1 MSSHMEVKRDID
13 TGKEIFALTV
23 EGLHIDQVEKVAV
36 KLAKDKVV
44 RPIVQTRVLLST
56 RRQDENHHRL
66 SKNKD
71 AQDAKYG

>member
-44 RPIVQTRVLLST
+44 RPIVQTRVRSQLV
-56 RRQDENHHRL
+56 
-66 SKNKD
+66 
-71 AQDAKYG
+71 AKMKTITD